1 MTPSQVRSVLFI
13 IPGEN
18 IDTPSPQGNLAHKFD
33 FIYDEFLKNNWKT
46 KVVTDVYT
54 KSLVPNCKYKLTSAN
69 LLFICFVFWILL
81 TDGVRLIRAPNPLSY
96 VNQSALHKTYK
107 ALVSGNLPRV
117 VLTIGA
123 QEALV
128 KVCGELGIQCIEIQH
143 GMFEESDLEMYWPN
157 RVCPN
162 GFLTW
167 DDYSGRIAQE
177 HGMDSWVLGHPDEIL
192 RQKVISTSEK
202 KGKFVCV
209 SLGYNSV
216 NPEDP
221 WGCFPKDLTKVIDD
235 LIEANVPIFIR
246 LHPNISARKVKAQ
259 ALRLWISKR
268 FGDIRVD
275 SPRDTPLSESV
286 RDSFCNLTVVSA
298 TWFEFALAGRPTAV
312 LDKDAA
318 LRYQQLGSEI
328 EIWQSGNCPVS
339 HVTSYADFLE
349 FAETAISSLEKPQT
363 LARTTV
369 FEFIQALKIS

>member
-1 MTPSQVRSVLFI
+1 
-13 IPGEN
+13 
-18 IDTPSPQGNLAHKFD
+18 
-33 FIYDEFLKNNWKT
+33 
-46 KVVTDVYT
+46 
-54 KSLVPNCKYKLTSAN
+54 
-69 LLFICFVFWILL
+69 
-81 TDGVRLIRAPNPLSY
+81 
-96 VNQSALHKTYK
+96 
-107 ALVSGNLPRV
+107 
-117 VLTIGA
+117 
-123 QEALV
+123 
-128 KVCGELGIQCIEIQH
+128 
-143 GMFEESDLEMYWPN
+143 MYWPN